1 MIIIIYC
8 LCSDIES
15 DDKIIRIIDRSDK
28 KNTSYFLYEVPE
40 SDI

>member
-8 LCSDIES
+8 LCSNIEN
-15 DDKIIRIIDRSDK
+15 DDKIIGIINRPDK